1 MSSTKN
7 QIFWADDQVAFFLS
21 EKIQSHHVFDLM
33 LDTLERADETIV
45 SSFAITENYV
55 RRIIRSRDRLK
66 HIILFLDFT
75 VASRNPANTEFASR
89 NVDRVLLTA
98 NHSKT
103 IYMRKGRDQML
114 AIMSNNATSNQR
126 YESGCIF
133 KNHPVIAI
141 YLQQIAIMKERA
153 APW

>member
-7 QIFWADDQVAFFLS
+7 QICWANDQVAFFLS

-33 LDTLERADETIV
+33 LETLERADETII

-55 RRIIRSRDRLK
+55 RRIIRNRDRL
-66 HIILFLDFT
+66 HSISLFLDFT

-103 IYMRKGRDQML
+103 IYMRSGGDQML

-133 KNHPVIAI
+133 RNHPVIEI
-141 YLQQIAIMKERA
+141 YLEKLNEMKERA
-153 APW
+153 VRW